1 MKIKIQFFNF
11 ILRPLKNL
19 NLNQLDLK
27 TLNLDFPTSYCNVLK
42 LLINNLNL
50 KLFYIDKI

>member
-1 MKIKIQFFNF
+1 MKIQFFNF

-19 NLNQLDLK
+19 TLDQLDLK
-27 TLNLDFPTSYCNVLK
+27 NLNLNFPTSYCNVLK
-42 LLINNLNL
+42 LLINNLNP